1 MKVELS
7 SASCPEPVGAGMLDR
22 HGSGF
27 IRHLGVRLLC
37 CCWFHE
43 CLLSGKLLGAEA
55 VYRAFAEIVV
65 SIDDISFNQKFIQVI
80 NELLLTAVEYRSLQ
94 EILRQGLQNP
104 HCRELFNVLY
114 PSWCAS
120 TEYGCIDG
128 PEGTPCCRCYN
139 AVATVSLC
147 LLTSAYSH
155 SSELLRKFG
164 SIAMNVDRL
173 VQLDRLVLLLES
185 PAFTFLRLQLLEPHQ
200 NPDLIKSLYGIM
212 MLLPQTDAYN
222 KLKATA

>member
-1 MKVELS
+1 M
-7 SASCPEPVGAGMLDR
+7 
-22 HGSGF
+22 
-27 IRHLGVRLLC
+27 
-37 CCWFHE
+37 
-43 CLLSGKLLGAEA
+43 
-55 VYRAFAEIVV
+55 
-65 SIDDISFNQKFIQVI
+65 
-80 NELLLTAVEYRSLQ
+80 
-94 EILRQGLQNP
+94 
-104 HCRELFNVLY
+104 
-114 PSWCAS
+114 
-120 TEYGCIDG
+120 
-128 PEGTPCCRCYN
+128 
-139 AVATVSLC
+139 ATVSLC

-222 KLKATA
+222 KLKATS